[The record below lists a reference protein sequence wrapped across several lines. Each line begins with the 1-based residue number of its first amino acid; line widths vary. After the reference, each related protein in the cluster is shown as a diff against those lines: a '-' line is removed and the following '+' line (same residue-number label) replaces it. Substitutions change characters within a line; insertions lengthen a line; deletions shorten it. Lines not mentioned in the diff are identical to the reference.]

1 LQDIQ
6 TGGNKSKKK
15 NPFECRRMAIG
26 WLMPL
31 QGTSSNDFILLCQ
44 GATVT
49 RKDEDQK
56 VYLEP
61 TSRKGEDEKHTL
73 IYLVDMSKLRSGI
86 HNVIKWLYVEGLGD
100 SESKKKLDS

>member
-1 LQDIQ
+1 
-6 TGGNKSKKK
+6 
-15 NPFECRRMAIG
+15 
-26 WLMPL
+26 
-31 QGTSSNDFILLCQ
+31 
-44 GATVT
+44 VT

-73 IYLVDMSKLRSGI
+73 IYLADMSKLRSGI